1 MHVSIY
7 TDGGARGNPGPAAIG
22 VVIKD
27 KEQHIIQ
34 EYGEYIGETT
44 NNVAEY
50 SALISALHSAHK
62 LDATHVDCFLDSKLV
77 VEQLNRK
84 WKVKQPH
91 IQTLFVKAWN
101 VLQKFSSY
109 SLSYIPR
116 AQNKQ
121 ADAWVNSALDTK
133 K

>member
-27 KEQHIIQ
+27 KEQHIIK

-50 SALISALHSAHK
+50 SALISALHSAHT
-62 LDATHVDCFLDSKLV
+62 LGATHVDCFLDSKLV

-121 ADAWVNSALDTK
+121 ADAWVNNALDTK